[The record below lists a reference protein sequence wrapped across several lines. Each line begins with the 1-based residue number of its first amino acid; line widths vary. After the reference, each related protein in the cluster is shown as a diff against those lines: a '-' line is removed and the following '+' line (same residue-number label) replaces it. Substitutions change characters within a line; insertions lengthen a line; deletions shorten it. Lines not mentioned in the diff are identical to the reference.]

1 MISVTLSSFGNRTGY
16 LQPSL
21 KYDLHNL
28 PPTRNT
34 PSSSKKRSNWKIF
47 EFLFSILS
55 SSLSHGVKNLI
66 SAANSLACTRFM
78 ISISASLSKL
88 LLIISPWLSPFRIF
102 FKSFLY
108 LSTIEAT
115 LFILNQEDILL
126 SRASRMSFP
135 VEMQLVTFKTLD
147 HNAIEGIS
155 LFLDHS
161 VKSFRCCLEWSTLL
175 LVFTEKMVLG
185 TIFEQPGQMPHQ
197 YL

>member
-1 MISVTLSSFGNRTGY
+1 MISVLLSSFDNRTGY
-16 LQPSL
+16 LQSSL

-47 EFLFSILS
+47 EFLFSLLS
-55 SSLSHGVKNLI
+55 SSLSLGVKDLI
-66 SAANSLACTRFM
+66 SAANFLVCTRFM

-88 LLIISPWLSPFRIF
+88 LLIISPWLSLFRIF

-108 LSTIEAT
+108 LSTIETT

-126 SRASRMSFP
+126 SRASSMSFP
-135 VEMQLVTFKTLD
+135 VEMQFITFKTLD
-147 HNAIEGIS
+147 YNAIEGIS
-155 LFLDHS
+155 LLLDHP

-185 TIFEQPGQMPHQ
+185 TIFE
-197 YL
+197 